1 MCKMLNTFAKIRII
15 FDIRMAEAEK
25 YAKSCIAQTG
35 IPLLTK
41 RYACLIQE
49 VYLFAQRGIGLEI
62 IPYRGMLTPL

>member
-1 MCKMLNTFAKIRII
+1 MCKMLNTLAKLQII

-41 RYACLIQE
+41 RYACCFKRYTCLPKE
-49 VYLFAQRGIGLEI
+49 V
-62 IPYRGMLTPL
+62 